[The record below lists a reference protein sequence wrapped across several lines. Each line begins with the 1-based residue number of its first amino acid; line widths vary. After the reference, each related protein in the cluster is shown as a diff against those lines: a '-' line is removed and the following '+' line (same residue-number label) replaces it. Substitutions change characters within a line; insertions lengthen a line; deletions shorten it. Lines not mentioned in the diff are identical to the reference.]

1 MAARFVGNSSPVLAG
16 GGGPGASCTVRSKSP
31 ACRKI
36 AAAAEAVAKAAAQ
49 VAADVLNAVLGPV
62 LQSIASC
69 VTHPTFASCAAA
81 VGNIILIGVGFADA
95 DLAGAAVTCGGES
108 FSPGTKVLLA
118 NGRKTPISRLRR
130 GQKVRTANTRTGK
143 DQAGTI
149 TAVLL
154 HHDTNLYDLRVRAR
168 GQTSVISTTSNHLFW
183 DQAGSRWVKAAAL
196 RYGTRLRTPAGG
208 AATVLGGHAP
218 RDRSG
223 WMWDLTIPGNHDFYV
238 RAAGTAVLVHNCGDE
253 TRALESGFVEPT
265 ELHHVLPQQFRD
277 RFTRAGL
284 DVDAAT
290 VRLPSSV
297 HQAAHDVGWNSVWGD
312 FFAAN
317 PNATR
322 AEIIRQAGK
331 MMWEFGLDKYSQG
344 VEPYK

>member
-1 MAARFVGNSSPVLAG
+1 MLAG

-168 GQTSVISTTSNHLFW
+168 GQTSVISTTSNHPFSPPYSSTTAPH
-183 DQAGSRWVKAAAL
+183 QML
-196 RYGTRLRTPAGG
+196 R
-208 AATVLGGHAP
+208 
-218 RDRSG
+218 
-223 WMWDLTIPGNHDFYV
+223 F
-238 RAAGTAVLVHNCGDE
+238 
-253 TRALESGFVEPT
+253 
-265 ELHHVLPQQFRD
+265 
-277 RFTRAGL
+277 
-284 DVDAAT
+284 
-290 VRLPSSV
+290 
-297 HQAAHDVGWNSVWGD
+297 
-312 FFAAN
+312 
-317 PNATR
+317 
-322 AEIIRQAGK
+322 
-331 MMWEFGLDKYSQG
+331 
-344 VEPYK
+344 